1 MDSSTVLSW
10 TAFTCVSG
18 ALVCYYTGG
27 TKYIGKLFSSPQ
39 VPLNTQQQ
47 IAGNKRRQNQP
58 TGRRK
63 DLAVRTVAPVAN
75 AVSSTADAIISS
87 AKQISDNSNTK
98 KRKVGRALSKAVS
111 EVHATSTHPKTEDPD
126 DEDNDV
132 DWAKQLAAAQ
142 TGVSLEKSSGK
153 AALKKKAK
161 EQEDL
166 SKSAPQAV
174 QTTSAP
180 PPPQPEKAR
189 PAGDVSDMLEE
200 PASGPSVI
208 KITGEYLEKP
218 KKASKAPEVKASQ
231 KQRQN
236 RRKVEE
242 RAAQREAD
250 ERARR
255 QLEENQRRSAREAR
269 GEPAKNGLA
278 AANAPSS
285 VWEAASNGASG
296 QSAPEARSLNSNTQL
311 LDTFDHD
318 AASVSSNEGAN
329 TTVTTPATN
338 ASVLEDIPSE
348 EAQLQI
354 LAEMSG
360 WNEVNGK
367 KKKTKGKAMPNSPPS
382 EAGSRTSTTAGN
394 ISTSKLTNGTSRAPT
409 PVVRQA
415 PIKKATTSAAPSIN
429 GYAALGLLK
438 ESTIPKEHQGH
449 PDDSEWAP

>member
-27 TKYIGKLFSSPQ
+27 TKYIGKLFASPQ
-39 VPLNTQQQ
+39 EPPNTQQQ
-47 IAGNKRRQNQP
+47 TASDKRRQNQS

-63 DLAVRTVAPVAN
+63 DVAARTVAPVVN
-75 AVSSTADAIISS
+75 AVSSTADAITTSV
-87 AKQISDNSNTK
+87 KQSTDTSTTK
-98 KRKVGRALSKAVS
+98 KRKAGKTTTKANTDAPV
-111 EVHATSTHPKTEDPD
+111 TSQQNQTEEPN
-126 DEDNDV
+126 DEDNDE

-174 QTTSAP
+174 QTTST
-180 PPPQPEKAR
+180 PPQPPQTEKAR
-189 PAGDVSDMLEE
+189 SAGDVSDMLEK

-208 KITGEYLEKP
+208 KITGEYQEKP
-218 KKASKAPEVKASQ
+218 KKAPKAPEVKESK

-242 RAAQREAD
+242 RVAQREAD
-250 ERARR
+250 ERARK
-255 QLEENQRRSAREAR
+255 QLEESQRRSAREAR
-269 GEPAKNGLA
+269 GEPAKNGLGV
-278 AANAPSS
+278 ANAPSS
-285 VWEAASNGASG
+285 VWTSGANGASG
-296 QSAPEARSLNSNTQL
+296 QSEVRAVNGNTQL

-318 AASVSSNEGAN
+318 AASVSSNDGAN

-348 EAQLQI
+348 EAQLQM

-367 KKKTKGKAMPNSPPS
+367 KKKAKGRTIPNSPPS
-382 EAGSRTSTTAGN
+382 EAGSKASTTAGN
-394 ISTSKLTNGTSRAPT
+394 VTTSELTNGTSRAST
-409 PVVRQA
+409 SVVRQP
-415 PIKKATTSAAPSIN
+415 PIKKSAASATPSIN

-438 ESTIPKEHQGH
+438 ENTTPKVHQGH